1 MEVIEI
7 VSYYLNENTKI
18 LNISFRMLNDEE
30 DTVRNE
36 KLHYSIIEEYGY
48 DLITENFD
56 FFGDYDEEEDFF
68 NDIDKTELD
77 YEELMSFLNEYYTV
91 NPNMIPDSEF
101 Y

>member
-7 VSYYLNENTKI
+7 VSYYLNEDTKI
-18 LNISFRMLNDEE
+18 LDISFRMLNDEE

-56 FFGDYDEEEDFF
+56 FFGDDEEEDFF
-68 NDIDKTELD
+68 NDVDKTELD
-77 YEELMSFLNEYYTV
+77 DEELMSFLNEYYTV